1 MGKQLLI
8 DTLSHKKT
16 ERAPWVPFSGVHAGT
31 LLGYTATEFLTDS
44 DKLYSAVK
52 EAFRLY
58 NPDGLP
64 VIFDLQVEA
73 EILGCKLMWADD
85 CPPSV
90 ANHPL
95 AGDELEIPCS
105 CKLPTEKSGRIP
117 LIVKAMRR
125 LKTDIGDKTA
135 LYGLICGP
143 FTLASHLRGSDIF
156 MDMVEE
162 EDYVRELL
170 AFCTDAAM
178 RMADFYTA
186 AGMDVIAVVDP
197 LVSQIS
203 PDHFDKFLS
212 EPFTALFDYIR
223 SKGTL
228 SSFFVCGNATRQIE
242 RMCKTGPDGISV
254 DENVAVV
261 PAKEITDRYNITL
274 GGNIPL
280 TTTMLH
286 GTQQDN
292 MKYVVDM
299 LDSLTK
305 GNFIVS
311 PGCDIPYHTPV
322 ENVVAAAE
330 AARETDKVR
339 NMIANYTPATLDI
352 PVELPDY
359 ANLKRPFI
367 EVFTLDSKT
376 CAACTYLMAAAN
388 DAKAHFGDKIDV
400 VEYKYT
406 IKENIARTAKMGI
419 KNLPTMCLNGEIVW
433 VSIIPNRH
441 ELFAAIEEKLT
452 SLQTKCET
460 E

>member
-8 DTLSHKKT
+8 DTLKHRKT

-31 LLGYTATEFLTDS
+31 LLGFTATEVLTDS
-44 DKLYSAVK
+44 DKLYSSVK

-58 NPDGLP
+58 SPDGLP
-64 VIFDLQVEA
+64 VVFDLQIEA
-73 EILGCKLMWADD
+73 EILGCKLLWANDS
-85 CPPSV
+85 PPSV
-90 ANHPL
+90 ASHPFE
-95 AGDELEIPCS
+95 GEELEIPCV

-117 LIVKAMRR
+117 VILDAMRR

-143 FTLASHLRGSDIF
+143 FSLASHLRGSDIF

-162 EDYVRELL
+162 KEYVRDLL
-170 AFCTDAAM
+170 SFCTDVAI
-178 RMADFYTA
+178 RMSDFYMK
-186 AGMDVIAVVDP
+186 AGIDVIAIVDP

-203 PDHFDKFLS
+203 PSHFNEFLS

-223 SKGTL
+223 SKDTL

-242 RMCKTGPDGISV
+242 NMCKTGPDSISV
-254 DENVAVV
+254 DENVAVKQ
-261 PAKEITDRYNITL
+261 AKEITDHYNITL

-292 MKYVVDM
+292 MKYIIDM
-299 LDSLTK
+299 LDSLTEGK
-305 GNFIVS
+305 FIVS
-311 PGCDIPYHTPV
+311 PGCDMPYHTPV
-322 ENVVAAAE
+322 ENVVAAAK
-330 AARETDKVR
+330 AACHPHIARE
-339 NMIANYTPATLDI
+339 MIENYTPAVLNI

-367 EVFTLDSKT
+367 EVFTLDSET
-376 CAACTYLMAAAN
+376 CAACKYMMEAAT
-388 DAKAHFGDKIDV
+388 DAKAHFGDKIDII
-400 VEYKYT
+400 EYKYT

-419 KNLPTMCLNGEIVW
+419 RNLPTMCVNGEIVW
-433 VSIIPNRH
+433 ISIIPNRH
-441 ELFAAIEEKLT
+441 ELFDVIQKKL
-452 SLQTKCET
+452 L
-460 E
+460 

>member
-1 MGKQLLI
+1 MSRQLLI
-8 DTLSHKKT
+8 DTLSHKQT
-16 ERAPWVPFSGVHAGT
+16 ERAPWVPFSGVHAGA
-31 LLGYTATEFLTDS
+31 LLGYTATEILTDS
-44 DKLYSAVK
+44 DKLYNAVK

-58 NPDGLP
+58 SPDGLP

-73 EILGCKLMWADD
+73 EILGCRLAWADD

-90 ANHPL
+90 ATHPL
-95 AGDELEIPCS
+95 EGDEHDIPCP
-105 CKLPTEKSGRIP
+105 CKLPTAHSGRIP
-117 LIVKAMRR
+117 MIIKTMRR
-125 LKTDIGDKTA
+125 LKEDIGEKTA

-170 AFCTDAAM
+170 AFCTDCAM
-178 RMADFYTA
+178 RMTDLYIG

-203 PDHFDKFLS
+203 PQHFTEFLD

-223 SKGTL
+223 SKGAL

-242 RMCKTGPDGISV
+242 NMCKTGPDGISV
-254 DENVAVV
+254 DENVNIAA
-261 PAKEITDRYNITL
+261 AKEITDRYNIAL

-299 LDSLTK
+299 LDSVSK

-311 PGCDIPYHTPV
+311 PGCDMPYHTPV
-322 ENVVAAAE
+322 ENAVAAAE
-330 AARETDKVR
+330 AARHPEKAR
-339 NMIANYTPATLDI
+339 EMIANYTPATLDI

-359 ANLKRPFI
+359 KNLSRPLV
-367 EVFTLDSKT
+367 EVFTLDSET
-376 CAACTYLMAAAN
+376 CAACTYMMAAAN
-388 DAKAHFGDKIDV
+388 EAKEHFGDGIDV

-419 KNLPTMCLNGEIVW
+419 KNLPTMCINGEISW
-433 VSIIPNRH
+433 VSIIPNRN
-441 ELFAAIEEKLT
+441 ELFAAIQAKM
-452 SLQTKCET
+452 Q
-460 E
+460 